1 MALRQALPG
10 IEVTGA
16 DQPPTPIKAAIAK
29 LATFAQYGGIAISMF
44 GDKVFSM
51 LSVPYPEWYLKIRER
66 KWQFLI
72 MFFMG
77 GNMLNNFLV

>member
-1 MALRQALPG
+1 
-10 IEVTGA
+10 
-16 DQPPTPIKAAIAK
+16 
-29 LATFAQYGGIAISMF
+29 MF